1 MKKLYLL
8 FKIALPTILYQW
20 ASKGQRNCGIKES
33 AGEHHLHHTVQII
46 LILYMHSATH
56 GWENPRALRTGTAI
70 ERHARETTEQSM
82 GTKVTGK
89 TRVGGAAPAA
99 AIDEEG
105 DT

>member
-20 ASKGQRNCGIKES
+20 ASKEQRNCGIKES